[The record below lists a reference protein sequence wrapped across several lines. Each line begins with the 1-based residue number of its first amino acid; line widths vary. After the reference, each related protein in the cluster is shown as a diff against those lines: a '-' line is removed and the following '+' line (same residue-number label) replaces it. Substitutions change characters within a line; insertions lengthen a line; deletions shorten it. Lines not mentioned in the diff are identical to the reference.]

1 MTARPNGIGAKLAYR
16 LYLLI
21 LRKESL
27 FWLKLRRRLLQAMTG
42 RRAAALNIFPDVF
55 IEGYQGLTLGD
66 HVSIN
71 RGCNLS
77 AGGGLTI
84 GDHVAIGHGTSIM
97 TNNHGF
103 ADRETPIKYQ
113 PIAPAPVRI
122 GSNVWIGARVTILSG
137 VEIAD
142 GTVIAAGAVVT
153 KSVTE
158 PDTIVGGVPARRLKN
173 RFDQAALTSS

>member
-1 MTARPNGIGAKLAYR
+1 MGVELQSSEFRPVSIVAKLAYR
-16 LYLLI
+16 LYLLT
-21 LRKESL
+21 LRYEAM
-27 FWLKLRRRLLQAMTG
+27 FWLKVRAWLVARMTG
-42 RRAAALNIFPDVF
+42 RKPRALNLFANVF
-55 IEGYQGLTLGD
+55 IEDFHGLTLGD

-71 RGCNLS
+71 RGSNLS

-84 GDHVAIGHGTSIM
+84 GDYVSIGHSTSIL
-97 TNNHGF
+97 TADHGF
-103 ADRETPIKYQ
+103 QDPDEPIKYQ
-113 PIAPAPVRI
+113 PTNLASVKI

-158 PDTIVGGVPARRLKN
+158 PDTIVGGVPARRLKG
-173 RFDQAALTSS
+173 RFD